1 MSIGNDERG
10 GTVSEQHGAGG
21 SGERDDDEA
30 DFTSPDV
37 RAPEDA
43 DGVLESGTSSADK
56 SSRAH
61 EARYR
66 HTRTSAVWTSTVV
79 AVLFAIALIDFI
91 AQNTR
96 DLRVHFF
103 TVSVQVPV
111 SVALLVAAVGGAV
124 VVVAIGVGRVAQLRL
139 TLRRQRKSAKSHSRD

>member
-1 MSIGNDERG
+1 MNEEHDD
-10 GTVSEQHGAGG
+10 GAGG
-21 SGERDDDEA
+21 RGDDDA
-30 DFTSPDV
+30 GLAAPDA
-37 RAPEDA
+37 RAPENA
-43 DGVLESGTSSADK
+43 DGVLESGSSSPGQ
-56 SSRAH
+56 SSRPHA
-61 EARYR
+61 AGYR
-66 HTRTSAVWTSTVV
+66 HTRISAVWTSTVV

-124 VVVAIGVGRVAQLRL
+124 VVVAVGVGRVAQLRL
-139 TLRRQRKSAKSHSRD
+139 TLRRQRRSANSHSRD